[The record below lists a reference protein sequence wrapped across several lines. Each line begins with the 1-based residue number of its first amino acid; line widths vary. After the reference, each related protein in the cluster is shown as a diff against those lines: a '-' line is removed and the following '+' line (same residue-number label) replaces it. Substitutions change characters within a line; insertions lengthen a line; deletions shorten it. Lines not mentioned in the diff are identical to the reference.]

1 MNKSESIAE
10 LSKSLSKFQG
20 NISAVKKDASNPFF
34 KSKYATLDTIWE
46 SIRKPLSDNGLSVIQ
61 SLDYIDGKSMLETTL
76 LHTSGEWISGKQY
89 VNPEKDSPQGLGS
102 AITYAR
108 RYSLS
113 AILGI
118 VSDEDDDAESATKR
132 DSKKPQSTEKPIK
145 EEVSTTTQKI
155 PDVDMDWVKESIT
168 NLKWNPVP
176 WLNEHFSM
184 DKKTVTDCLLKM
196 TKAQRVEFIKVIN
209 DKLENQTE
217 EPF

>member
-155 PDVDMDWVKESIT
+155 PDVDMDWLKKSLAM
-168 NLKWNPVP
+168 LKWNPVP
-176 WLNEHFSM
+176 WLNEHFNM
-184 DKKTVTDCLLKM
+184 EKETVTDCLLKM
-196 TKAQRVEFIKVIN
+196 TKAQRVEFIQVVN
-209 DKLENQTE
+209 DRLEKE
-217 EPF
+217 SPF